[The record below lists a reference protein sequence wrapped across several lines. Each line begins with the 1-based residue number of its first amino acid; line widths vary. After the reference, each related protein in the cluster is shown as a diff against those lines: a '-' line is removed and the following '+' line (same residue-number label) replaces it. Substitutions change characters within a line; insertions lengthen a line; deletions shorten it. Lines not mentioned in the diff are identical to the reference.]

1 MKRLGW
7 AAWALLASVVATH
20 AFAADAPS
28 VAQVGALQTQFDP
41 LGPAVQSLALPNGRT
56 VHFAD
61 TGEAG
66 WRPVLFIGGTGTS
79 ARAFQM
85 TEFLQ
90 TLRRQLK
97 LRLITVERNGF
108 GDSPYTPDWGYRDYA
123 DEVRAVLGHL
133 GVDRFV
139 GLGISGGGPYL
150 AQVAAAMP
158 DRLISVHLLAAAT
171 QRPAD
176 DPVCRVTPAA
186 LAAGV
191 KPQVQN
197 PQTWWAFPPN
207 SPTHQIPGFAER
219 AYDEG
224 ARAFFIRGQMGDPAP
239 QAAELLRYC
248 GPLADVG
255 AVKAPAFI
263 YQGTAD
269 PLVPMQAAEYWRTH
283 FSNVARMRVYP
294 GEAHD
299 VQYRH
304 WDQVLVDVS
313 GHPELTVLC
322 MKGASRAVPEA
333 QAEAL
338 RKAGAAVGICA
349 WRG

>member
-1 MKRLGW
+1 MRRVGW
-7 AAWALLASVVATH
+7 AMAALLAWAGLQGPATAAPTVAR
-20 AFAADAPS
+20 
-28 VAQVGALQTQFDP
+28 VGAIQDRFDA
-41 LGPAVQSLALPNGRT
+41 LGPPVQSLVLANGRT
-56 VHFAD
+56 VHFID

-66 WRPVLFIGGTGTS
+66 WRAVLFVGGTGTS
-79 ARAFQM
+79 ARAFEM

-108 GDSPYTPDWGYRDYA
+108 GDTAFVPGWGYGDYA
-123 DEVRAVLGHL
+123 EEVRAVLDHL
-133 GVDRFV
+133 EVGRFA

-158 DRLISVHLLAAAT
+158 QRMISVHMLAAAT
-171 QRPAD
+171 QRPAS
-176 DPVCRVTPAA
+176 DPVCKLPAAA

-197 PQTWWAFPPN
+197 PQVWWAFPAN
-207 SPTHQIPGFAER
+207 SPTHSIPGFADR

-255 AVKAPAFI
+255 AVRAPTFI
-263 YQGTAD
+263 YQGTSD
-269 PLVPMQAAEYWRTH
+269 PLVPMQSAEYWRTH
-283 FSNVARMRVYP
+283 FPNVARMRVYP

-304 WDQVLVDVS
+304 WDQALIDVS

-322 MKGASRAVPEA
+322 VNGKSRAVPEA
-333 QAEAL
+333 QGVRL
-338 RKAGAAVGICA
+338 LKAGASVGVCA
-349 WRG
+349 WRK